1 MKLWNGRL
9 VGAMGALLAVAGM
22 VAFSL
27 SSSQVALGGDTGL
40 PTDVDATEGGTLT
53 VDASTT
59 TAEPGESVV
68 LTITVTDANGDPVA
82 GADCSLGVTAQPGIT
97 ADVSPDETVT
107 DANGQI
113 TATLDAGETAG
124 TVTVEVNCGSLSS
137 VLDVTVGGTL
147 PPGSSPEALPQAGA
161 GYSGTGAAVST
172 LLMVLLAA
180 LGVTLLGAG
189 AVATRT
195 MRSRN

>member
-9 VGAMGALLAVAGM
+9 VGAMGALLAVAGL

-53 VDASTT
+53 VDPSTT
-59 TAEPGESVV
+59 TAAAGESVV
-68 LTITVTDANGDPVA
+68 LTITVNDANGDPVE
-82 GADCSLGVTAQPGIT
+82 GADCVLGVTSQPGIT
-97 ADVSPDETVT
+97 ADVSPDEAVT

-113 TATLDAGETAG
+113 AATLDAGETEG
-124 TVTVEVNCGSLSS
+124 TVTVEVNCGSLST
-137 VLDVTVGGTL
+137 VLDVAVGGAAL
-147 PPGSSPEALPQAGA
+147 PPGSLPQAGI
-161 GYSGTGAAVST
+161 GYPETGSSAVSA
-172 LLMVLLAA
+172 LLVVLLAA
-180 LGVTLLGAG
+180 LGVTLLGTG

-195 MRSRN
+195 WRARD

>member
-9 VGAMGALLAVAGM
+9 VGAMGALLAVAGL

-59 TAEPGESVV
+59 TAAAGESVV
-68 LTITVTDANGDPVA
+68 LTIAVNDANGDPVA
-82 GADCSLGVTAQPGIT
+82 GADCVLGVTSQPGIT
-97 ADVSPDETVT
+97 ADVSPDQAVT

-113 TATLDAGETAG
+113 TATLDAGENEG
-124 TVTVEVNCGSLSS
+124 TVTVQVTCGSLST
-137 VLDVTVGGTL
+137 VLDVTVGGAAL
-147 PPGSSPEALPQAGA
+147 PPGSLPQAGA
-161 GYSGTGAAVST
+161 GYAETSSSVST
-172 LLMVLLAA
+172 LLVALLAA
-180 LGVTLLGAG
+180 LGVTLLGTG

-195 MRSRN
+195 WRTRE